1 MKQSEIS
8 LATKKAM
15 AAALKQ
21 LMTAKPISKI
31 SVREIVTACGINRN
45 SFYYHFDDIYDLFKW
60 MLENET
66 IDVVKQ
72 CNLITDYHQ
81 IINFVL
87 DYVENNQY
95 LIANAYNAIGQA
107 GLKQF
112 FYLDFIACIEA
123 LIAQGA
129 KKQGVTLD
137 ADYKR
142 FLCAFYTEAIAGC
155 LLDYIINSQSRNRE
169 KMIAYLEH
177 LLLRT
182 LPAAIA

>member
-8 LATKKAM
+8 LATKQSM
-15 AAALKQ
+15 ASALKK
-21 LMTAKPISKI
+21 LMAVKPISKI
-31 SVREIVTACGINRN
+31 SVREIVTACDLNRN
-45 SFYYHFDDIYDLFKW
+45 SFYYHFDDIYALFKW

-112 FYLDFIACIEA
+112 FYLDFIA
-123 LIAQGA
+123 LITQGA
-129 KKQGVTLD
+129 QKQGVTLD
-137 ADYKR
+137 EDYKS

-155 LLDYIINSQSRNRE
+155 LLDYVINPQSRNRE
-169 KMIAYLEH
+169 KMIGYLEH

-182 LPAAIA
+182 LPAAIT

>member
-8 LATKKAM
+8 LATKKSM
-15 AAALKQ
+15 ASALKK
-21 LMTAKPISKI
+21 LMTVKPISKI
-31 SVREIVTACGINRN
+31 SVREIVTACDLNRN

-87 DYVENNQY
+87 DYVESNQY
-95 LIANAYNAIGQA
+95 LIANAYNAVGQA

-112 FYLDFIACIEA
+112 FYLDFISCIEG
-123 LIAQGA
+123 LITQGEQ
-129 KKQGVTLD
+129 KQGVTLEE
-137 ADYKR
+137 DYKH
-142 FLCAFYTEAIAGC
+142 FLCAFYSEAIAGC
-155 LLDYIINSQSRNRE
+155 LLDYVINTQSWNRE
-169 KMIAYLEH
+169 KLITYLEH

-182 LPAAIA
+182 MPAAIT

>member
-21 LMTAKPISKI
+21 LMAAKPISKI

-87 DYVENNQY
+87 DYVESNQY
-95 LIANAYNAIGQA
+95 LIANAYNAIGQT

-112 FYLDFIACIEA
+112 FYMDFIACIEA

-155 LLDYIINSQSRNRE
+155 LLDYIINSQSQNRE

>member
-8 LATKKAM
+8 LATKQSM
-15 AAALKQ
+15 ASTLKK
-21 LMTAKPISKI
+21 LMAVKPISKI
-31 SVREIVTACGINRN
+31 SVREIVTACDLNRN
-45 SFYYHFDDIYDLFKW
+45 SFYYHFDDIYALFKW
-60 MLENET
+60 ILENKT

-112 FYLDFIACIEA
+112 FYLGFIACIE
-123 LIAQGA
+123 G
-129 KKQGVTLD
+129 
-137 ADYKR
+137 
-142 FLCAFYTEAIAGC
+142 
-155 LLDYIINSQSRNRE
+155 
-169 KMIAYLEH
+169 
-177 LLLRT
+177 LRQHRT
-182 LPAAIA
+182 NEVVR